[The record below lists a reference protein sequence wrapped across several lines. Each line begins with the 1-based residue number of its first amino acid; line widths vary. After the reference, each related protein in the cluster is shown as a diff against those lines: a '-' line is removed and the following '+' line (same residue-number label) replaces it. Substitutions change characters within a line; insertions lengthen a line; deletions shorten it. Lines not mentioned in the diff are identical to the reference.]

1 MNIFRILL
9 AGLLVL
15 PLAATAQRDDL
26 NYTWLEVMYLYL
38 DIDELGSNDS
48 ISDWDDG
55 DGFEISGSYGFDNSP
70 FDFIETWFIFA
81 NYSET
86 ENDVDFR
93 DDFGIRRPADTD
105 IIRFDLG
112 VGAAMPLNDWS
123 HIVARIAYSD
133 IDIDDFNFGG
143 TDSSSISDLND
154 DDSDG
159 FFVDAAWR
167 GQVTPMI
174 ELTGGLRY
182 TDIEDTDQ
190 VSFIG
195 RALFEINQSWG
206 ITVGTEVGDELT
218 SIGAGVRY
226 TWR

>member
-1 MNIFRILL
+1 MNTFKYCL
-9 AGLLVL
+9 AGLLIF
-15 PLAATAQRDDL
+15 PLAAAAQREDL
-26 NYTWLEVMYLYL
+26 NYTWLEVMYMYL

-55 DGFEISGSYGFDNSP
+55 DGVAISGSYGFSNSP

-86 ENDVDFR
+86 ENDVDFV
-93 DDFGIRRPADTD
+93 DDFGIRRPADSD
-105 IIRFDLG
+105 IIRFDVG
-112 VGAAMPLNDWS
+112 VGAAMPLNDMS

-133 IDIDDFNFGG
+133 IDIDDFSFGA
-143 TDSSSISDLND
+143 TDTTSISDLRK

-159 FFVDAAWR
+159 FFIDAAWR
-167 GQVTPMI
+167 GQVTPAI

-182 TDIEDTDQ
+182 TDIEKTDQ

-195 RALFEINQSWG
+195 NALFEINQSWG
-206 ITVGTEVGDELT
+206 ITVATEIGDELT
-218 SIGAGVRY
+218 TIGAGVRY